1 MAIVKK
7 LWIIITFGVL
17 MLTPF
22 SVGAIQLQTVGDPT
36 TWSTAHIE
44 FNGSHL
50 YYAGEFELILGQG
63 SDAFDTVGYCV
74 ELDEPISIPGL
85 YDAELKSVDFKDN
98 GLDAAWLMNEYAYG
112 LGNGPADA
120 TIDETMNAKAAL
132 QLAIWETIHGAD
144 FTLLSETAD
153 SIENLYTGYLNGLA
167 TAKSAGTY
175 NTDFADNFSI
185 AHQVDVQDLL
195 IYNPDGSGAVPEPS
209 TILLMGCG
217 LLFLGLIRKK
227 RSANHS

>member
-1 MAIVKK
+1 MAIAKK
-7 LWIIITFGVL
+7 LSVIITFCVL
-17 MLTPF
+17 VLTPF

-44 FNGSHL
+44 FNGSHV

-74 ELDEPISIPGL
+74 ELDEPISIGF

-98 GLDAAWLMNEYAYG
+98 GMDAAWLMNEYAYG
-112 LGNGPADA
+112 LGKGPANA
-120 TIDETMNAKAAL
+120 GINEIMNAKAAL

-144 FTLLSETAD
+144 FTLLSDTAD
-153 SIENLYTGYLNGLA
+153 SIENLYRGYLNGLA
-167 TAKSAGTY
+167 TAKSTGTY
-175 NTDFADNFSI
+175 NTDFANNFSI

-195 IYNPDGSGAVPEPS
+195 IYNPDNSGAVPEPS
-209 TILLMGCG
+209 TILLVGCG
-217 LLFLGLIRKK
+217 LIAFGLIRRRSNKK
-227 RSANHS
+227 N